1 MHTWRRSWRWLKRH
15 QAESLLPVS
24 PTVPPLPLF
33 HNLLHRH
40 SLLFLP
46 SPPSPHSGGLRHL
59 LIEAHLT
66 SAPRKAIEAEAPW
79 SEGSSSE
86 IGGETATKASPSPEA
101 CRGKFELAPPFRS
114 RFFEPNATMTLFESS
129 GGSGGSGGMGKK
141 NNPWIWMWIWIWMWM
156 WIYEWVNE
164 SKFGLSVIEC
174 SLLNEGVSESLC

>member
-59 LIEAHLT
+59 LVEPRLRPPRRGRRQKQKLLDRKRARRRRRRRRRNRVEGNLNWLHRSVFALSSQTRRRLCSRAVVVAVVVIRG
-66 SAPRKAIEAEAPW
+66 RKAIHE
-79 SEGSSSE
+79 SECE
-86 IGGETATKASPSPEA
+86 
-101 CRGKFELAPPFRS
+101 FE
-114 RFFEPNATMTLFESS
+114 FEFECECEFKS
-129 GGSGGSGGMGKK
+129 
-141 NNPWIWMWIWIWMWM
+141 
-156 WIYEWVNE
+156 EWVIWD
-164 SKFGLSVIEC
+164 L
-174 SLLNEGVSESLC
+174 SLLNEGVNVRLC